1 MKTEYNMKQSFMY
14 WKYVGGALIALGL
27 ALPLHADW
35 TDPEQRDHALSH
47 MGATSLV
54 AVAVH
59 VWDTPAHKAS
69 PWTCRL
75 MEFSIGVLANTV
87 YLFSTPHNSDEI
99 TERSLSGAVGAALP
113 QLYAMEW

>member
-1 MKTEYNMKQSFMY
+1 MKTNHIKKQCSIY
-14 WKYVGGALIALGL
+14 WKYVGGTLIAVGL

-35 TDPEQRDHALSH
+35 TDPEQRDHAFTH

-59 VWDTPAHKAS
+59 VWDTPAHKAN

-75 MEFSIGVLANTV
+75 MEFGIGVLANSV
-87 YLFSTPHNSDEI
+87 YLFSTPHSSDEI
-99 TERSLSGAVGAALP
+99 TERSLSGALGAALP
-113 QLYAMEW
+113 QLYSIEW

>member
-1 MKTEYNMKQSFMY
+1 MY
-14 WKYVGGALIALGL
+14 QKLIPALFLL
-27 ALPLHADW
+27 ALAAAPLRADW
-35 TDPEQRDHALSH
+35 TDPNERDHALSH

-59 VWDTPAHKAS
+59 AWDSPAHLAS

-75 MEFSIGVLANTV
+75 LEFGVGVLANSV
-87 YLFSTPHNSDEI
+87 YLFSTPHSSDEI
-99 TERSLSGAVGAALP
+99 TERSLAGAAGAALP